1 MCFLPCCV
9 GAAAAAPVAYYGAK
23 KSISSAIDE
32 QASSN
37 WIAPEIDHE
46 AEEQARLD
54 KLERTKKG
62 FKKRDAVQDIQDKYK
77 SERDSKKATQTRK
90 RK

>member
-1 MCFLPCCV
+1 MLHSAGGDCR
-9 GAAAAAPVAYYGAK
+9 
-23 KSISSAIDE
+23 KSITSAIDD
-32 QASSN
+32 QDSSR
-37 WIAPEIDHE
+37 WVAPEIDHE

-62 FKKRDAVQDIQDKYK
+62 FKHRDTVQGIQDKYK
-77 SERDSKKATQTRK
+77 TERDNAKASKPRK